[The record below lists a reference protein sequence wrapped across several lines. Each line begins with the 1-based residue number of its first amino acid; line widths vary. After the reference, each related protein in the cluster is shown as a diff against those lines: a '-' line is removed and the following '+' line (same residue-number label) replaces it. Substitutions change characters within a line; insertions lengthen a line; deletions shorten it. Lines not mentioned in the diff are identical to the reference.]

1 MTPPDEPAPPG
12 RATPTEAASAL
23 DALGAGVLVVDRA
36 GQIVLSNPR
45 AAEILGRPEAS
56 LSGRALVDVLA
67 PLATLLAAPGQ
78 RAEVAVPLPGGG
90 ERSVGVSL
98 TPFVPAGHGAA
109 DVHHVCLFQ
118 DLTSARALH
127 QERDRL
133 LQLAAVSGALPS
145 ILHEM
150 RNPLAAIATMVEV
163 LLEEPQASGIAD
175 DLHAI
180 LTEVRRA
187 LLGLQG
193 LGAVGRSLR
202 AAGHEAIDHAVEETV
217 RVVQSAAA
225 QSGIRV
231 HHEAAFLP
239 LLPFDPAVM
248 RAIVFN
254 LVSNA
259 VHACATGGEVTVRA
273 ALRPNG
279 LFELVVSDTGTG
291 MSPDVA
297 ARCTELFFTT
307 KRHGSGI
314 GLALCDRAVRGAGG
328 VLTVESALGRGTT
341 FTVHVPVVAPPG

>member
-1 MTPPDEPAPPG
+1 MAS
-12 RATPTEAASAL
+12 EAASAL
-23 DALGAGVLVVDRA
+23 DALGAGVLVADAVGR
-36 GQIVLSNPR
+36 IVLTNPR
-45 AAEILGRPEAS
+45 AADILGRGGETLP
-56 LSGRALVDVLA
+56 GRALDDVLA

-78 RAEVAVPLPGGG
+78 RAEVKVPLPGGG
-90 ERSVGVSL
+90 ERVVGVSL
-98 TPFVPAGHGAA
+98 TPFVPAGHDAA
-109 DVHHVCLFQ
+109 DRHHVCLFQ
-118 DLTSARALH
+118 DLTSMWALH

-163 LLEEPQASGIAD
+163 MLEEPQAQPIAD

-202 AAGHEAIDHAVEETV
+202 SDRHEAVDHAIEETV

-225 QSGIRV
+225 QSNIRV
-231 HHEAAFLP
+231 EHEAAFLP
-239 LLPFDPAVM
+239 LLPFDAAVM

-259 VHACATGGEVTVRA
+259 VHACATGGEVRVRA
-273 ALRPNG
+273 ALRPQG
-279 LFELVVSDTGTG
+279 VFELEVADTGTG
-291 MSPDVA
+291 MPPDVL

-328 VLTVESALGRGTT
+328 TLSVESAVGRGTT
-341 FTVHVPVVAPPG
+341 FTVRVPVAPARP